1 MSEPIAP
8 DSAPVTLRPIEI
20 ATVPKHPYAIL
31 VRWLGPPE
39 TLLVHHRARAV
50 GLPCGQPW
58 VCSECRRHEA
68 PDWKAYTPA
77 LVSQGDGQPW
87 IQSVV
92 VITEALWPSLIGQVL
107 RGQEWLLQK
116 IADRKRWPVT
126 GRRVRSIIPNQLPPP
141 NDVAAFLRRFYNC
154 PELVLGAKNPRPAA
168 QMAAPWKPPEAV
180 AEAAPAAEAPPATEA
195 PPAAEAPPAVLPL
208 ATRIELAAGIG
219 AQPTRRNGSSTSY
232 DEAAARMRRGL
243 PPR

>member
-1 MSEPIAP
+1 MSEPFAP
-8 DSAPVTLRPIEI
+8 DPAPTTLRPIEI
-20 ATVPKHPYAIL
+20 ATVPKYPHAIL

-39 TLLVHHRARAV
+39 TLLVHHRAKAI

-58 VCSECRRHEA
+58 VCGDCRRHEA

-77 LVSQGDGQPW
+77 LVSQGENLPW

-92 VITEALWPSLIGQVL
+92 VITEALWPSLSGRVL
-107 RGQEWLLQK
+107 RGEEWILQK
-116 IADRKRWPVT
+116 VADRKRWPVT
-126 GRRVRSIIPNQLPPP
+126 GRCLRTVIPDQLPAP
-141 NDVAAFLRRFYNC
+141 NDVAGFLRRFYSC

-168 QMAAPWKPPEAV
+168 QMAAPWRPPEAA

-208 ATRIELAAGIG
+208 ATRLGITAGVG
-219 AQPTRRNGSSTSY
+219 ALLPRRNGSSTSY